1 MEINS
6 ILILILTLDI
16 LALII
21 FSKLVLHVQTVK
33 NSQFISMEVVCHI
46 VHQILTLMEEHV
58 LSVKIFKDGMEHN
71 VLIDV
76 QMEEYGITK
85 HNYVTVQ

>member
-1 MEINS
+1 ME
-6 ILILILTLDI
+6 
-16 LALII
+16 
-21 FSKLVLHVQTVK
+21 Q
-33 NSQFISMEVVCHI
+33 
-46 VHQILTLMEEHV
+46 
-58 LSVKIFKDGMEHN
+58 N

>member
-1 MEINS
+1 ME
-6 ILILILTLDI
+6 
-16 LALII
+16 
-21 FSKLVLHVQTVK
+21 K
-33 NSQFISMEVVCHI
+33 
-46 VHQILTLMEEHV
+46 HV
-58 LSVKIFKDGMEHN
+58 LSVKIFKDGMEQN